1 MLDIAMLNEFIVEA
15 KAATYVGGGVPRAP
29 CRPGAHD
36 IGYERGDWRY
46 LDSYFG
52 GTDFAGQEVVW
63 FTGEPV
69 WVMNY
74 FGWIV
79 VPELIDGA
87 AAGAVIKAA
96 LSTMYRQGRFLGGM
110 EFDHP
115 LGRYLDHS
123 EGNCERFSG
132 NECIMVEGRKAYM
145 LDYRGGLVIP

>member
-1 MLDIAMLNEFIVEA
+1 MLDIAMLNEFVVEA
-15 KAATYVGGGVPRAP
+15 KAATYVGGGVPRVP

-36 IGYERGDWRY
+36 IGYECGDWRY

-63 FTGEPV
+63 FAGEPV

-96 LSTMYRQGRFLGGM
+96 LSAMYQQGRFLGGM
-110 EFDHP
+110 GFDHAF
-115 LGRYLDHS
+115 GRYIDHS

-132 NECIMVEGRKAYM
+132 NECIMVDDRKAYM